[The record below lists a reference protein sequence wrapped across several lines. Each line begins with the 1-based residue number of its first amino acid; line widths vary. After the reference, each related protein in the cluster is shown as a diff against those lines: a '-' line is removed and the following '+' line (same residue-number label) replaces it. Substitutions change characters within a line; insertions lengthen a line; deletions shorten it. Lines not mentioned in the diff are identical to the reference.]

1 MTLGSKFNWSDILRI
16 SFQLATQIL
25 YTLLSSEVL
34 PFLYNGGPLSQRSRS
49 YIFLIRL
56 FVLNSNSSYFLNGA
70 YSYFTQCFPEDTCK
84 SFQYNIEDIGQGQKW
99 HTLRYL
105 MSARIFATG
114 H

>member
-1 MTLGSKFNWSDILRI
+1 MTLGSKVKWSDILKI

-25 YTLLSSEVL
+25 ITVLFSEVL
-34 PFLYNGGPLSQRSRS
+34 PFLYNGGPLCQRSIS
-49 YIFLIRL
+49 YIFIIRL
-56 FVLNSNSSYFLNGA
+56 FVLNSNSFYFLNGV
-70 YSYFTQCFPEDTCK
+70 YSYFTQCFPEDK

-114 H
+114 L